1 VCIIDFTVHGIRTAL
16 VWLMLLALTLHGYAG
31 SAMLRCTEMPMPAS
45 QSSDQANASM
55 DIDQDGGS
63 VLHAGIHALT
73 PDSGTMPASVHA
85 SKSSTGHCAASA
97 ACDIVAAPF
106 PQVPAVAGPTASAAL
121 PLPLPST
128 GFGFFT
134 GAPDRPPRLFA

>member
-1 VCIIDFTVHGIRTAL
+1 MVHGIRTAL
-16 VWLMLLALTLHGYAG
+16 VWLMLLALPLHGYAS
-31 SAMLRCTEMPMPAS
+31 SAMLHCIGMPMPPS
-45 QSSDQANASM
+45 QSADQATAAIGM
-55 DIDQDGGS
+55 DRDGGS
-63 VLHAGIHALT
+63 GLISSVRPLM
-73 PDSGTMPASVHA
+73 PDGGTMPASAHA
-85 SKSSTGHCAASA
+85 SKSSSGHCAASA

-106 PQVPAVAGPTASAAL
+106 PQVLAVVGPTASAAS